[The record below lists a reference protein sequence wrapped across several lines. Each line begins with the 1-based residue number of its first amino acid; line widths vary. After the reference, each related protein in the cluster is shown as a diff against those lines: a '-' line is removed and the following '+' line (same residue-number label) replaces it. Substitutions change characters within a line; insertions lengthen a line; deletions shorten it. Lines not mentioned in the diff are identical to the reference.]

1 MILLHAQGRIQGG
14 GQESRGQGS
23 HDPKLVNFK
32 PRLSTAIVLLV
43 GLGQRHWIGL
53 VDDNV

>member
-1 MILLHAQGRIQGG
+1 MILLRAQGRIQGG

-43 GLGQRHWIGL
+43 GLDQRHWIGL